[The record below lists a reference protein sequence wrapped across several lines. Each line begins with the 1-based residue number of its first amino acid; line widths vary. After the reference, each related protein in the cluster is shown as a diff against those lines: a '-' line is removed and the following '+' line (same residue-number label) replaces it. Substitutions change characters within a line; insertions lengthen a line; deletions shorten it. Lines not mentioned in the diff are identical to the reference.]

1 MRILSARIS
10 RARRLGGVDANRVE
24 AVVTLLAI
32 GEDGAQPRQI
42 RLHIIAAAR
51 APGAA
56 PLRARLLA
64 AAKLMVATR
73 SELWRAASPDPRRA
87 SAA

>member
-10 RARRLGGVDANRVE
+10 RARRLGGDASLVE

-32 GEDGAQPRQI
+32 GGDDAQPRQI
-42 RLHIIAAAR
+42 HLRIAAPAR

-64 AAKLMVATR
+64 SAKLMAATR
-73 SELWRAASPDPRRA
+73 PELWRTGAADTRHA

>member
-10 RARRLGGVDANRVE
+10 RARRLGRDSGLVE

-32 GEDGAQPRQI
+32 GQDDAVPRQAHL
-42 RLHIIAAAR
+42 RVCAPVR

-64 AAKLMVATR
+64 SAKLMAATR
-73 SELWRAASPDPRRA
+73 PALWQTGTAQTHRA

>member
-10 RARRLGGVDANRVE
+10 RARRLGRHTDLVE

-32 GEDGAQPRQI
+32 DHDGAQPRQ
-42 RLHIIAAAR
+42 LHLRISAAAR

-56 PLRARLLA
+56 PLRTRLLA
-64 AAKLMVATR
+64 SAKLMAATR
-73 SELWRAASPDPRRA
+73 PELWQTGSAGPRRA

>member
-1 MRILSARIS
+1 MRILSSRVS
-10 RARRLGGVDANRVE
+10 RARRLGGGTDRVE

-32 GEDGAQPRQI
+32 GHDGAQPRQ
-42 RLHIIAAAR
+42 LHLRISAAAR

-64 AAKLMVATR
+64 TAKLMVATR
-73 SELWRAASPDPRRA
+73 PELWRDASPDPRRA
-87 SAA
+87 TAA

>member
-1 MRILSARIS
+1 MRILSSRVS
-10 RARRLGGVDANRVE
+10 RARRLGDGADRVE

-32 GEDGAQPRQI
+32 DRDGAQPRQ
-42 RLHIIAAAR
+42 LHLRISAAAR

-73 SELWRAASPDPRRA
+73 PDLWHAASPDPGQA